1 MNIKKEDKMEQLE
14 FKGTQGEW
22 KLFIDNVIKSEIF
35 IMAGKIPI
43 IRIAVNNYINK
54 KEAKANAKLIEA
66 APELL
71 KSLNNLVEWFGKYE
85 DHECE
90 MIGNQILCKSED
102 QEEVIQFAMKAINKA
117 LMI

>member
-54 KEAKANAKLIEA
+54 KEAKDNAKLIE
-66 APELL
+66 
-71 KSLNNLVEWFGKYE
+71 
-85 DHECE
+85 
-90 MIGNQILCKSED
+90 ED